1 MDGTAV
7 AAGILDHVAHRA
19 SELRDQ
25 GVRPTLATV
34 LVGDDRSSAIY
45 VAMKRRTCAR
55 VGIESRH
62 VPLPTATTT
71 AELIAVIEE
80 LSEDPTVHGI
90 LLQHPVPAHI
100 DGRAAFEAIAP
111 DKDVDGVTLASFAAM
126 AFARPGFPSCT
137 PAGIMRLL
145 DAYGVDPAGKNAVV
159 VGCGP
164 ILGKPMGMM
173 LLAREATVTYCH
185 ARTADLAGAIG
196 AADIVIAACGV
207 PNLIKAADLRPGVI
221 VVDAGYHAGGIGD
234 VDPTGLAERASLVT
248 PVPGGV
254 GPMTIAMLMEQTVAA
269 AERQPAPVLV

>member
-1 MDGTAV
+1 MSAQIMSGTAV
-7 AAGILDHVAHRA
+7 AEGILADVTVRA
-19 SELRDQ
+19 ADLTNH
-25 GVRPTLATV
+25 GVRPMLATV
-34 LVGDDRSSAIY
+34 LVGDDPSSAIY
-45 VAMKRRTCAR
+45 VAMKRRRCAQ

-62 VPLPTATTT
+62 VPLPATITT
-71 AELIAVIEE
+71 AGLVSVIRE
-80 LSEDPTVHGI
+80 LSADPTVHGI

-100 DGRAAFEAIAP
+100 DGRAAFEAITP

-145 DAYGVDPAGKNAVV
+145 DAYGVDPAGKHAVV

-185 ARTADLAGAIG
+185 ARTADLVGAIG
-196 AADIVIAACGV
+196 AADILIAACGV

-221 VVDAGYHAGGIGD
+221 VVDAGYHPGGIGD
-234 VDPTGLAERASLVT
+234 VDPDGLAERAGLLT

-254 GPMTIAMLMEQTVAA
+254 GPMTIAMLMEQTVNA
-269 AERQPAPVLV
+269 AERR